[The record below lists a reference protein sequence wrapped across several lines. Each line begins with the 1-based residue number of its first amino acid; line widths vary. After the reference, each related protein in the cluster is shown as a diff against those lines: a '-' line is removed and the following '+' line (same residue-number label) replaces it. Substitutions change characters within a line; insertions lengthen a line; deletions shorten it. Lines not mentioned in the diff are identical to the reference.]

1 MRAKQIERSLDP
13 HPADRLLGL
22 AGGGGMLILARHGE
36 AGRKGGWG
44 GPDLQR
50 PLTPEGLDQAEGLV
64 VRLDDYP
71 VDRILSSPAV
81 RCLQTVEPL
90 ARDRLLQVEE
100 VAALGVDA
108 DAALVA
114 SRFVH
119 GEASNAV
126 LCTHGELIG
135 RLFDRLVPAGLAVE
149 EPLHWPKGSAWL
161 LWRVQHRLHARF
173 LAPLALDH
181 RSYAG

>member
-1 MRAKQIERSLDP
+1 
-13 HPADRLLGL
+13 
-22 AGGGGMLILARHGE
+22 MLIVVRHAE
-36 AGRKGGWG
+36 AGSKGSWA
-44 GPDLQR
+44 GPDLHR
-50 PLTPEGLDQAEGLV
+50 PLLPEGNDQAEGLV

-71 VDRILSSPAV
+71 VEQILSSPAA

-108 DAALVA
+108 DAAQVE

-119 GEASNAV
+119 PEAANVV

-135 RLFDRLVPAGLAVE
+135 QLFGRLVPAGLAVE
-149 EPLHWPKGSAWL
+149 DPLRWPKGSAWL
-161 LWRVQHRLHARF
+161 LWRTDRRLQARF
-173 LAPLALDH
+173 VAPLALD
-181 RSYAG
+181 RRAYAG

>member
-1 MRAKQIERSLDP
+1 
-13 HPADRLLGL
+13 
-22 AGGGGMLILARHGE
+22 MLIVVRHAE
-36 AGRKGGWG
+36 AGTKGSWD
-44 GPDLQR
+44 GPDLRR
-50 PLTPEGLDQAEGLV
+50 PLSTEGRDQAEGLV

-71 VDRILSSPAV
+71 VERILSSPAT

-108 DAALVA
+108 DAAQVESLFLG
-114 SRFVH
+114 R
-119 GEASNAV
+119 EAANAV

-135 RLFDRLVPAGLAVE
+135 HLFARLVAAGLTVE
-149 EPLHWPKGSAWL
+149 DPLVWPKGSAWL
-161 LWRVQHRLHARF
+161 LWRTSHRLHARF
-173 LAPLALDH
+173 VAPLALVR